1 MSFLPPNYSSVS
13 ICDPPEYSDIVSNLP
28 SSSPP
33 PYVNST
39 DSSTVNLPSHLESS
53 PTPEEVY
60 EDSQCVK
67 SCWTF
72 SWILFLIILGL
83 LHLVLSGIYFQCPIP
98 ETDLNG
104 IRTLLFVHIIFSVV
118 MIIYCVCK
126 CKCKSMLET
135 NIGLLVTICFYLP
148 FALGLVGF
156 FPLIV
161 RDLNEISEAIQNPLN
176 VTNTYPCSLSFY
188 RLVFGLVIFNYVLAP
203 QLLLF
208 FCLCIVL
215 SSYGGQFF
223 NSINRQVRL
232 ELTY

>member
-1 MSFLPPNYSSVS
+1 MTSHWNRKRTNCVFSNFEKVLSNKVCHEWFLLYRTEVIMYVRRIIHLLYWKVVRTTKIMSFLPPNYSSVS

-60 EDSQCVK
+60 EDSQCVE

-104 IRTLLFVHIIFSVV
+104 IRTLLFLHIIFSVV
-118 MIIYCVCK
+118 MIIY
-126 CKCKSMLET
+126 
-135 NIGLLVTICFYLP
+135 FRP
-148 FALGLVGF
+148 
-156 FPLIV
+156 
-161 RDLNEISEAIQNPLN
+161 
-176 VTNTYPCSLSFY
+176 
-188 RLVFGLVIFNYVLAP
+188 
-203 QLLLF
+203 
-208 FCLCIVL
+208 
-215 SSYGGQFF
+215 
-223 NSINRQVRL
+223 